1 MKRILLVIAAACL
14 TAAMYA
20 GTVNYTADNTT
31 IFPNPERGFIT
42 MLEGHLS
49 ESKHYAVKG
58 QESTLDKHATND
70 KGSLIL
76 VLYYLDEFKNTD
88 VLPSWVLTSFD
99 EDMQV
104 LRNKGMKC
112 ILRFAYTNTDEGEI
126 GYDAPLNIVES
137 HIAQYKSHWA
147 SNTDVIFCFQAGFI
161 GSWGEWYYTSNFGNE
176 ESHMNANRTAFLD
189 TLLNATPAN
198 RCVQIR
204 TPRFKEEYI
213 SGVRDGHPA
222 ALTAAEAYQNTAK
235 ARLGHHND
243 AFLYHASNMGTYSD
257 TSIQKPYIA
266 QETLYVPIG
275 GESDITDTVQALAE
289 ATHEITT
296 AEMSRLHW
304 TFIQSGFSKVVTNT
318 WRKTGTFDT
327 LNVHLGYRYQLVT
340 GTYGEAVTVGNTLS
354 VNMQIKN
361 TGYAPL
367 YNERHAYIV
376 LKNAN
381 ATYAIQLAADPRNWL
396 PNGAVTTIN
405 ETITVPDTAY
415 NGTYNLYL
423 WLPDE
428 YESLRA
434 DARYAIRFANTGVW
448 EEASGMNK
456 LNAQV
461 VVSGGDEVPSIL
473 LPETLDK
480 SNVKSYSNDMTW
492 YGEND
497 EYFDFGPTSAHNLSR
512 WAEWTVE
519 LRYQGKYNLSADMAT
534 GRDKNDNLLG
544 HSWKMQLISSLGDTI
559 STRTTE
565 TKWTEGVVNYPEQ
578 WDFTTTTTGIY
589 TLRVKNDTK
598 WGQPKLK
605 SLTLTYNG
613 DLPSGIEETTSLE
626 SDGQM
631 YDILGRPVDESYR
644 GIIIM
649 RGKKILR

>member
-222 ALTAAEAYQNTAK
+222 ALTAAE
-235 ARLGHHND
+235 
-243 AFLYHASNMGTYSD
+243 
-257 TSIQKPYIA
+257 
-266 QETLYVPIG
+266 V
-275 GESDITDTVQALAE
+275 
-289 ATHEITT
+289 
-296 AEMSRLHW
+296 
-304 TFIQSGFSKVVTNT
+304 
-318 WRKTGTFDT
+318 
-327 LNVHLGYRYQLVT
+327 
-340 GTYGEAVTVGNTLS
+340 
-354 VNMQIKN
+354 
-361 TGYAPL
+361 
-367 YNERHAYIV
+367 
-376 LKNAN
+376 
-381 ATYAIQLAADPRNWL
+381 
-396 PNGAVTTIN
+396 
-405 ETITVPDTAY
+405 
-415 NGTYNLYL
+415 
-423 WLPDE
+423 
-428 YESLRA
+428 
-434 DARYAIRFANTGVW
+434 
-448 EEASGMNK
+448 
-456 LNAQV
+456 
-461 VVSGGDEVPSIL
+461 
-473 LPETLDK
+473 
-480 SNVKSYSNDMTW
+480 MT
-492 YGEND
+492 
-497 EYFDFGPTSAHNLSR
+497 
-512 WAEWTVE
+512 
-519 LRYQGKYNLSADMAT
+519 K
-534 GRDKNDNLLG
+534 
-544 HSWKMQLISSLGDTI
+544 
-559 STRTTE
+559 
-565 TKWTEGVVNYPEQ
+565 
-578 WDFTTTTTGIY
+578 
-589 TLRVKNDTK
+589 
-598 WGQPKLK
+598 
-605 SLTLTYNG
+605 
-613 DLPSGIEETTSLE
+613 
-626 SDGQM
+626 
-631 YDILGRPVDESYR
+631 
-644 GIIIM
+644 
-649 RGKKILR
+649 